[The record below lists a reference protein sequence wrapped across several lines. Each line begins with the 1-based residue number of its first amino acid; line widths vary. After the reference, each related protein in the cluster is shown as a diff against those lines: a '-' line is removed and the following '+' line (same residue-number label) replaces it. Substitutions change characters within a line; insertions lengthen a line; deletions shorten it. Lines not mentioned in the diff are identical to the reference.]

1 MTFRPRILGMLLGS
15 AAILPGLQLQASSEP
30 VLSGPVM
37 NSAVV
42 QRERPIPLAGSG
54 TPGSKVSIAFA
65 GIDVTTSTDAAGAWQ
80 AALPAM
86 PAGGPYTLSIQ
97 DPSGTTT
104 YQDIMVG
111 EVILCS
117 GQSNMEFPV
126 YRALNPDRVID
137 AATNPNLRLMT
148 IPQVTSI
155 TPLKTLPE
163 GTVWEGATPETVRE
177 FSAVCYL
184 SGKALQEDR
193 GIPVGLIDASW
204 GGSQIEAWLSA
215 ADLEQVNGFSAQL
228 HQLSLY
234 ARDKHAA
241 MMAYGEEWERW
252 WRAAY
257 KGDVAWTGAG
267 EGAGWKSAPTEMAD
281 WHTYDDPDT
290 KDHLGRVWFSKS
302 FTLSAAQ
309 ARKDGALSLG
319 LFDDTD
325 ATWINGHFLGSTS
338 SWTDVRT
345 YEVPASFLKAGKNT
359 IIVNVR
365 NTYGPGGM
373 MGPADA
379 VSLQLDSGD
388 ALPLG
393 TDWSYKV
400 ISEDKPGGPQTPW
413 ESVSGYTTIHNAMTA
428 PLSGYPLGGAIWYQG
443 ESNTDRGGQYQALLT
458 QLIAHWRQDFG
469 AELPVVVV
477 QLPGYGALPDK
488 AGPSGWSDVR
498 EAERRV
504 ALDDPKT
511 GLAVT
516 IDAGDR
522 TDIHPPNKQLVAD
535 RVTDVFD
542 VLTGRASGFADGIAP
557 AHATLAEG
565 AITMEMPADSL
576 QVIGSNRPIA
586 FQTCDASGS
595 CEWAEASLKGE
606 TIKIDV
612 PANMEP
618 AEIRYCW
625 GDAPLCNLFSD
636 TDVPVAPFSLLVD

>member
-1 MTFRPRILGMLLGS
+1 MTVRSRIIGVLLGS
-15 AAILPGLQLQASSEP
+15 AAILPWLHQPAISEP

-42 QRERPIPLAGSG
+42 QREKVIPLHGSAAAGSQ
-54 TPGSKVSIAFA
+54 VSIEIA
-65 GIDVTTSTDAAGAWQ
+65 GVSLSTRADQSGAWQ
-80 AALPAM
+80 AELPEMA
-86 PAGGPYTLSIQ
+86 AGGPYKLSIR
-97 DPSGTTT
+97 DSSGTST
-104 YQDIMVG
+104 YENILVG
-111 EVILCS
+111 DVILCS

-126 YRALNPDRVID
+126 YRTLNPDRVI
-137 AATNPNLRLMT
+137 AEANNPNLRLMT

-155 TPLKTLPE
+155 TPLEMLPE
-163 GTVWEGATPETVRE
+163 GAIWENTTPKTVRD

-184 SGKALQEDR
+184 SGADLQEHR
-193 GIPVGLIDASW
+193 GVPVGLIDASW
-204 GGSQIEAWLSA
+204 GGSQIESWLSA
-215 ADLEQVNGFSAQL
+215 ADLEKVGGFSAQL

-257 KGDVAWTGAG
+257 EGGATWTGSG
-267 EGAGWKSAPTEMAD
+267 EGAGWKPAPAEMAD
-281 WHTYDDPDT
+281 WQTYEDRDM
-290 KDHLGRVWFSKS
+290 KGHLGRVWFSKS
-302 FTLSAAQ
+302 FTLSKTQ
-309 ARKDGALSLG
+309 ARKAGALSLG

-325 ATWINGHFLGSTS
+325 ATWINGRFLGSTS
-338 SWTDVRT
+338 SWTDNRT

-373 MGPADA
+373 MGPADV
-379 VSLQLDSGD
+379 VSLQLDSGET
-388 ALPLG
+388 LPLG

-400 ISEDKPGGPQTPW
+400 ISEDKAGGPQPPW
-413 ESVSGYTTIHNAMTA
+413 ESVSGHTTIHNAMTA
-428 PLSGYPLGGAIWYQG
+428 PLAGYPMGGAIWYQG

-458 QLIAHWRQDFG
+458 QLIARWRQDFG

-504 ALDDPKT
+504 ALKDSLT

-522 TDIHPPNKQLVAD
+522 TDIHPPNKQLVAE
-535 RVTDVFD
+535 RVTEVFN
-542 VLTGRASGFADGIAP
+542 VLDGSENGFADGIAP
-557 AHATLAEG
+557 SIATRRQG
-565 AITMEMPADSL
+565 TITMEMPTDGFKI
-576 QVIGSNRPIA
+576 IGSDRPIA
-586 FQTCDASGS
+586 FQTCDTSGS
-595 CEWAEASLKGE
+595 CEWAEAKLNGK
-606 TIKIDV
+606 TITITI

-618 AEIRYCW
+618 VEVRYCW
-625 GDAPLCNLFSD
+625 GDAPLCNLFSAK
-636 TDVPVAPFSLLVD
+636 DVPVAPFSLAVD